1 MTEIYYLLAGR
12 RDLAMIRRH
21 FVDDDE
27 GKLPPLLPPQ
37 RQEQQSTTREGILAA
52 AADDVDGGL
61 EGGGGG
67 GDTKRR
73 NDDCENPYRGEDP
86 SRLQTHTMQFCLVMV
101 MLLLLEVV
109 AVVVDTYA
117 KMTNTTGQIVD
128 QVLDNAQNRTI
139 EIARDVFLQ
148 SIRNH

>member
-1 MTEIYYLLAGR
+1 
-12 RDLAMIRRH
+12 MIRRH

-27 GKLPPLLPPQ
+27 GKLPSPPSQ

-52 AADDVDGGL
+52 AAADVDGGL
-61 EGGGGG
+61 EGGGVP
-67 GDTKRR
+67 KRR

-86 SRLQTHTMQFCLVMV
+86 SRLRTHAMQLCLAML

-109 AVVVDTYA
+109 AVTVNTYA
-117 KMTNTTGQIVD
+117 KTTNTTDQIVN

>member
-1 MTEIYYLLAGR
+1 MS
-12 RDLAMIRRH
+12 RRH

-27 GKLPPLLPPQ
+27 GKLP
-37 RQEQQSTTREGILAA
+37 TTLEGIVAHRSA
-52 AADDVDGGL
+52 DDGDDDDVDGGL
-61 EGGGGG
+61 GGGA
-67 GDTKRR
+67 DAKRR

-86 SRLQTHTMQFCLVMV
+86 SRLRTHTMQFCLVMV

>member
-1 MTEIYYLLAGR
+1 
-12 RDLAMIRRH
+12 MIRRH
-21 FVDDDE
+21 FVDDDDDDE
-27 GKLPPLLPPQ
+27 GKLPSPPSQ

-61 EGGGGG
+61 EGGG
-67 GDTKRR
+67 DTKRR

-86 SRLQTHTMQFCLVMV
+86 SRLRAHTMQFCLVMV